1 MKNLRVVDII
11 HSSTDYLS
19 KKGVPDPRLDAELLL
34 GSVLQK
40 DRLQLYLFF
49 DRPLEKPELD
59 QYRELIRRRG
69 SREPLQHIL
78 GETGFMN
85 LLFKTGPQALIPRPE
100 TEVLV
105 EQAMQSVNGG
115 DVRVLDIG
123 TGTGCIAI
131 SLAFEM
137 RNAKVYAIDIS
148 NSALELAKENA
159 RLNNANVEFSLID
172 IMEDKFPSAER
183 FDLVVSNPPYISE
196 SERDSLQTEVRE
208 FDPSEALFGG
218 RDGLSFYRRFSEILP
233 ELLKPG
239 GRFMFEFGGA
249 SQEREILSIFSGSG
263 YIDLEVFQ
271 DYNGDP
277 RVISGKYK
285 P

>member
-1 MKNLRVVDII
+1 MTSLRVVDII
-11 HSSTDYLS
+11 QSSTDYLS

-34 GSVLQK
+34 GSVIQK

-49 DRPLEKPELD
+49 DRPVEKGELD
-59 QYRELIRRRG
+59 QYREYIRRRG
-69 SREPLQHIL
+69 KREPLQHIL

-85 LLFKTGPQALIPRPE
+85 LTVKTGPQALIPRPE

-105 EQAMQSVNGG
+105 EQAIHLMG
-115 DVRVLDIG
+115 DRDARILDIG

-131 SLAFEM
+131 SLAS
-137 RNAKVYAIDIS
+137 ALPKAQIHALDIS
-148 NSALELAKENA
+148 KEALELAKENA
-159 RLNNANVEFSLID
+159 ALNNTQVEFQLKDVMRDAISP
-172 IMEDKFPSAER
+172 EAR
-183 FDLVVSNPPYISE
+183 YDLVVSNPPYISDG
-196 SERDSLQTEVRE
+196 EREDLQAEVRDY
-208 FDPSEALFGG
+208 DPSEALFDGG
-218 RDGLSFYRRFSEILP
+218 DGLSFYHRFAQVLP
-233 ELLKPG
+233 ELLNPG

-249 SQEREILSIFSGSG
+249 HQEREVLHIFAQSG
-263 YIDLEVFQ
+263 YVDLEIIQ